1 MVAPNF
7 NSLCKEAELYYC
19 DFLCKEGHELVPEFI
34 IDHIKQCQRCQEQ
47 LSRLTRVLS
56 ITEGHIESEEGQIS
70 SAITIMLKLHLA
82 YIGKPVT
89 CETVKPFLPSLLD
102 PALEIGIPTPI
113 TVHLDNCQK
122 CSEDLETIRGL
133 NLNRKQLRRLSQL
146 FADKPAEDNVSCS
159 QAQAAILA
167 VVSMAFHETNEEV
180 LKHLSVCPDCRKVLY
195 QYRETVR
202 KEYLHNGA
210 EWEKFPCEAVS
221 ATDIFDYV
229 VPYGLN
235 PASDQYAKFRESLTS
250 HLRTCPNCLA
260 KMQELHKTIYG
271 ICERPESE
279 VITVYHI
286 DESAKA
292 KAVSE
297 TEELY
302 AGFPIR
308 VDVKQREEE
317 VKAEQ
322 PVPAIDFAAALKQK
336 VSIEKLK
343 PLLKTAVA
351 AAAIILIAVALI
363 FNIPTAKAVTLS
375 QIYKALE
382 GVKNVYISSFVP
394 GREEPIQKQWVSR
407 TLNIYI
413 NRTEE
418 QLVFWDLSNRVRKS
432 KHLDTGL
439 TETAALTDNIVAG
452 LEKKLT
458 GSLGLVPF
466 YDISDVPQDA
476 EWSRVADN
484 GLEDIT
490 KGTEV
495 YDLTWIERKHIGF
508 VTFRKWRVFANAE
521 TNLPQKV
528 EWYKKLAAN
537 DEFALET
544 IMVVEYLHDS
554 EVQEVTKEAS
564 F

>member
-1 MVAPNF
+1 MVALNF
-7 NSLCKEAELYYC
+7 NSLCKEAELYYY
-19 DFLCKEGHELVPEFI
+19 DFLCKEGHELVPEFV

-56 ITEGHIESEEGQIS
+56 IAEGHIESKQGQVS
-70 SAITIMLKLHLA
+70 SAITTMLKLHLA

-89 CETVKPFLPSLLD
+89 CATIKPFLPSLLD

-122 CSEDLETIRGL
+122 CSEDLEVIQRL
-133 NLNRKQLRRLSQL
+133 NISRKQLRRLSQL
-146 FADKPAEDNVSCS
+146 FAEEPAEDNVSCS

-210 EWEKFPCEAVS
+210 EREKFPCEAVS

-229 VPYGLN
+229 VPYGLD
-235 PASDQYAKFRESLTS
+235 PANDQYAKFRESLTS
-250 HLRTCPNCLA
+250 HLRICPNCLA

-279 VITVYHI
+279 VITVYHV

-292 KAVSE
+292 QATSRP
-297 TEELY
+297 EELY

-317 VKAEQ
+317 VKAE
-322 PVPAIDFAAALKQK
+322 PLSSTIDFAATLKQK
-336 VSIEKLK
+336 ISVKKLK
-343 PLLKTAVA
+343 PLLKTGTVA
-351 AAAIILIAVALI
+351 AAVILIAAIL
-363 FNIPTAKAVTLS
+363 FQSIPAKAVTLKR
-375 QIYKALE
+375 IYEVIEKI
-382 GVKNVYISSFVP
+382 KNIHITSFTP
-394 GREEPIQKQWVSR
+394 PKKEPTQELWVSR
-407 TLNIYI
+407 TLNIYMT
-413 NRTEE
+413 RTEG

-432 KHLDTGL
+432 KHLDTSL
-439 TETAALTDNIVAG
+439 TEATSLTGDLIVG
-452 LEKKLT
+452 LEDKMS
-458 GSLGLVPF
+458 GSLDLMPF
-466 YDISDVPQDA
+466 YDISDIPEDA
-476 EWSRVADN
+476 DWSRVADN
-484 GLEDIT
+484 SLEDIT

-508 VTFRKWRVFANAE
+508 VVYRKWRVFANAE

-528 EWYKKLAAN
+528 EWYEKSAAT
-537 DEFALET
+537 DEFALEA
-544 IMVVEYLHDS
+544 IMVVEYLSDS
-554 EVQEVTKEAS
+554 EMQEVIKEAS